1 MSKLKFTISLLA
13 VSAFAAGCD
22 NAAPPR
28 PIEGATIQ
36 AQAAREP
43 RPSPTPD
50 AEAIAS
56 ARNVAIEML
65 DGKTFKLADFRGKVV
80 VVDFWATYCPPCV
93 KQMPQLADLSKR
105 YRDKGVEVVGLT
117 SDEKADQ
124 SKVAEFLKK
133 AGADYTIGY
142 DNRWLSAAFMKGTED
157 ETGSPPIPQLF
168 VLSREGRVVEHL
180 IGDSPGRGIDYIER
194 VVNQQLNGASN

>member
-1 MSKLKFTISLLA
+1 MNKLKFTISLLIMP
-13 VSAFAAGCD
+13 AFSIAC
-22 NAAPPR
+22 NTAAPPR
-28 PIEGATIQ
+28 PIESAI
-36 AQAAREP
+36 AP

-50 AEAIAS
+50 AEAIAEVQ
-56 ARNVAIEML
+56 NVAIEKL

-124 SKVAEFLKK
+124 GKVTEFLKK
-133 AGADYTIGY
+133 TGADYTIGY
-142 DNRWLSAAFMKGTED
+142 DNRWLSSAFLKGTED

-168 VLSREGRVVEHL
+168 VLARDGRVVEHL
-180 IGDSPGRGIDYIER
+180 IGDRPQRGIDYVER
-194 VVNQQLNGASN
+194 VVNQLLNGASK